1 MKKLGIFLLFVSLVA
16 CKNVEQ
22 YKAGIEE
29 LGSKWEATTASFTGF
44 ASTVETENKAFASM
58 NDSLMVDSM
67 ALAKLAPDAQT
78 KLNDAKAAFTNA
90 GAGYASLLTDISGF
104 TTEWAAK
111 GAEVTALKDGLA
123 AGKLEGDVAAK
134 IAELTNYV
142 TESEGKLGTL
152 TETLKNVKE
161 GVTNSFVN
169 YKNLIAQYLP
179 KK

>member
-29 LGSKWEATTASFTGF
+29 LGSKWDATTAAFTDFSGM
-44 ASTVETENKAFASM
+44 VESENKAFASM

-67 ALAKLAPDAQT
+67 AFAKLAPAAQT
-78 KLNDAKAAFTNA
+78 KINEAKATFTNA

-104 TTEWAAK
+104 TAEWTAK
-111 GAEVTALKDGLA
+111 GAEVAALKDGLA
-123 AGKLEGDVAAK
+123 SGKLEGDVAAK

-142 TESEGKLGTL
+142 TESEGKLS
-152 TETLKNVKE
+152 TLKENFKTVKE
-161 GVTNSFVN
+161 GVTNGYVE
-169 YKNLIAQYLP
+169 YKNLLGQFLP